1 MPDTPARAFQP
12 PEPAEAA
19 PVADHDLRID
29 AASRELLGQVL
40 DKWSLSVLNEL
51 CEAPSR
57 FNELRRAIPTVSQKS
72 LTSTLRRL
80 ERNGIVERR
89 MLSTRPVSVEYRITP
104 LGKTV
109 REPIDGL
116 LEWASKHLPAIDA
129 ARQRFDDE
137 ILGPENG

>member
-1 MPDTPARAFQP
+1 MPDTPARASQP

>member
-1 MPDTPARAFQP
+1 MPDTPARASQP
-12 PEPAEAA
+12 PEHAEPA

-89 MLSTRPVSVEYRITP
+89 MLSTRPVSVEYCITP